1 MSDYHTP
8 VMLDESISALVT
20 NPSGTYADATFGGG
34 GHTAELLSRLNEDGH
49 VIAFDR
55 DSDAIDNRIDDPR
68 LTLVR
73 ADFRFIHNFVLDLA
87 HKTGDKALGAK
98 LFGGLDGIL
107 ADLGVSSHQFD
118 TAERGFS
125 FRYDAPLDMRMNRE
139 GGKTAADVVNEYSQE
154 DLESL
159 LRIYGEVDNARKVA
173 QLIVSARD
181 KRGISTTGELD
192 EAIRPALPKFAEHKF
207 LAKVYQ
213 ALRIEVNH
221 EMRSLE
227 KFLEGAADTLRPGG
241 RLVVITYHSLED
253 RMVKNF
259 IKTGRA
265 DGKEEKDVFGNIHAP
280 LKAVNRKPILPQESE
295 IASNTRARSAKLRIA
310 EKQKRK
316 EGTRHDGTE
325 KMEVL
330 RHPAVVQERGS
341 GHDKGGVFAEVARQP
356 LLHPHHLHVLLVLG
370 QHLAESQDREDAHKG
385 RGEQEGA
392 GGRGDLPRSED
403 R

>member
-98 LFGGLDGIL
+98 LPGGLDGIL

-154 DLESL
+154 DLERL

-259 IKTGRA
+259 IKAGRA

-310 EKQKRK
+310 EK
-316 EGTRHDGTE
+316 TE
-325 KMEVL
+325 E
-330 RHPAVVQERGS
+330 
-341 GHDKGGVFAEVARQP
+341 KGGNKA
-356 LLHPHHLHVLLVLG
+356 
-370 QHLAESQDREDAHKG
+370 
-385 RGEQEGA
+385 
-392 GGRGDLPRSED
+392 
-403 R
+403 

>member
-98 LFGGLDGIL
+98 LSGGLDGIL

-139 GGKTAADVVNEYSQE
+139 GGKTSADVVNEYSQE
-154 DLESL
+154 DLERL

-310 EKQKRK
+310 EK
-316 EGTRHDGTE
+316 TE
-325 KMEVL
+325 E
-330 RHPAVVQERGS
+330 
-341 GHDKGGVFAEVARQP
+341 KGGNKA
-356 LLHPHHLHVLLVLG
+356 
-370 QHLAESQDREDAHKG
+370 
-385 RGEQEGA
+385 
-392 GGRGDLPRSED
+392 
-403 R
+403 

>member
-55 DSDAIDNRIDDPR
+55 DSDAINNRIDDPR

-98 LFGGLDGIL
+98 LSGGLDGIL

-154 DLESL
+154 DLERL

-310 EKQKRK
+310 EK
-316 EGTRHDGTE
+316 TE
-325 KMEVL
+325 E
-330 RHPAVVQERGS
+330 
-341 GHDKGGVFAEVARQP
+341 KGGNKA
-356 LLHPHHLHVLLVLG
+356 
-370 QHLAESQDREDAHKG
+370 
-385 RGEQEGA
+385 
-392 GGRGDLPRSED
+392 
-403 R
+403 

>member
-98 LFGGLDGIL
+98 LSGGLDGIL

-154 DLESL
+154 DLERL

-253 RMVKNF
+253 RMVKNVMKSGNVEGKVQQDF
-259 IKTGRA
+259 FGRI
-265 DGKEEKDVFGNIHAP
+265 ETPFR
-280 LKAVNRKPILPQESE
+280 LVNNKVILPSDQEQADNPRS
-295 IASNTRARSAKLRIA
+295 RSAKLRIA
-310 EKQKRK
+310 EKK
-316 EGTRHDGTE
+316 
-325 KMEVL
+325 
-330 RHPAVVQERGS
+330 
-341 GHDKGGVFAEVARQP
+341 
-356 LLHPHHLHVLLVLG
+356 
-370 QHLAESQDREDAHKG
+370 
-385 RGEQEGA
+385 
-392 GGRGDLPRSED
+392 
-403 R
+403 